1 MGTATDAF
9 VKEKKTPL
17 PSWSFRFLWNVKKCQ
32 IVAKKCKTILPW
44 RILLLVLNTFQSI
57 QRKKKKLSSQIT
69 HHIRKKRKLS
79 LAFFTSSRNSF
90 MSPSNHFKPS
100 YRNGML
106 TIFPFNDKRSR
117 EKIKFFPITWRTT
130 SAKNNIFTKWPLAP
144 SPTFYA
150 PLHIALGPP
159 HSWRISLTMK
169 PLSTRPKALSLLKRK
184 SPLLT
189 FVFATTTRISTKPC
203 GIHALSRAPR
213 FHSRFASSYTK
224 KPHLASLRQS
234 IRSQLQRHPFSGLG
248 NSAGELL
255 HYPEMVPTSMATFL
269 LSKSPNTFCGIWV
282 SWHYDTV

>member
-117 EKIKFFPITWRTT
+117 EKINFFPIKKKNHLGKKQHLHQMAPRSFSHFLCAFAHRFRTASLMAHLAYHETLVHSTQSFITSKKKISPSHLCIRYYYQNQHQTMWDPRTLTSSTLPLPVRVLLHEETT
-130 SAKNNIFTKWPLAP
+130 SRVSSAKHT
-144 SPTFYA
+144 
-150 PLHIALGPP
+150 
-159 HSWRISLTMK
+159 
-169 PLSTRPKALSLLKRK
+169 
-184 SPLLT
+184 
-189 FVFATTTRISTKPC
+189 
-203 GIHALSRAPR
+203 
-213 FHSRFASSYTK
+213 
-224 KPHLASLRQS
+224 
-234 IRSQLQRHPFSGLG
+234 
-248 NSAGELL
+248 
-255 HYPEMVPTSMATFL
+255 
-269 LSKSPNTFCGIWV
+269 
-282 SWHYDTV
+282 